1 MQRCNASQLAKNPI
15 IPSFSDWVPVTETW
29 YKVEPSLT
37 PKPGAPMTS
46 LVRSVENGVSLWRG
60 GAGAPLL
67 FLHAGGTG
75 ADVIRRLAE
84 PFARYRHVIVPDFPG
99 YGETPTDPAVP
110 AIAERI
116 ALVQALLHQQKGPVD
131 IVGHSMGAFMAL
143 QASIQS
149 PEKIGRLAAIE
160 PVAFGAIATGDPMDE
175 AALAIDRDA
184 NTALVEAY
192 DRGDRERGIATFISL
207 WNGTPWDRLPEPVR
221 NGLLKLGPV
230 IRREADAVSSDR
242 TPASAYVGL
251 GERLCLI
258 VCQHAPPPAHR
269 IVIRLNE
276 AAKGSRLVQ
285 IADMGHM
292 GPVMQPQA
300 YLPVLME
307 FLGCGD
313 MAHG

>member
-1 MQRCNASQLAKNPI
+1 
-15 IPSFSDWVPVTETW
+15 
-29 YKVEPSLT
+29 
-37 PKPGAPMTS
+37 MTS
-46 LVRSVENGVSLWRG
+46 LSHSIENGVSLWRG

-84 PFARYRHVIVPDFPG
+84 PFAQYRHVIVPDFPG
-99 YGETPTDPAVP
+99 YGKTPTDPAAP
-110 AIAERI
+110 AIAERV
-116 ALVQALLHQQKGPVD
+116 ALVQAQIQQHQGPVD

-149 PEKIGRLAAIE
+149 PEKIGKLAAIE
-160 PVAFGAIATGDPMDE
+160 PVAFGAIATGDPQDE

-184 NTALVEAY
+184 NTALVQAY
-192 DRGDRERGIATFISL
+192 DRGGREAGIAAFISL
-207 WNGTPWDRLPEPVR
+207 WNGTAWAKLPEPVR
-221 NGLLKLGPV
+221 QGLLRMGPV

-242 TPASAYVGL
+242 TPASAYAGL

-258 VCQHAPPPAHR
+258 VGEHAPPPAHR
-269 IVIRLNE
+269 IALRLHQ

-300 YLPVLME
+300 YLPVLMA

-313 MAHG
+313 CEHG